1 MFQLKKENQKRYSLE
16 TATLDSKQTTKISQ
30 PRVLQSNALEN
41 EAIYIFREVVAQ
53 FERPVLLFSGGKD
66 SITLVRLAQKAFFPA
81 KIPFPLMHIDTGH
94 NFPETIEFRDKLA
107 KELGVELI
115 IRNVQDSIDQGKVV
129 EETGKYASRNMLQT
143 TTLLDA
149 IEEFKFDA
157 CIGGARRDEEKAR
170 AKERIFSVRDDFGQW
185 DEKNQRPEL
194 FDMLNGQIEI
204 GQNVRVFPISNWTE
218 LDVWSYIQKEEIEI
232 PSIYFAHQRN
242 IFERDGLIWSA
253 EDGVVFRAEDEKVE
267 ERTVRFRTVGDMS
280 CTAAVLSHADTIDKV
295 VAEIRE
301 SKISER
307 GARIDDKRSEAA
319 MEKRKQQGYF

>member
-1 MFQLKKENQKRYSLE
+1 MSSIVK
-16 TATLDSKQTTKISQ
+16 T
-30 PRVLQSNALEN
+30 NALES
-41 EAIYIFREVVAQ
+41 EAIYIFREVIAQ
-53 FERPVLLFSGGKD
+53 FEKPVLLFSGGKD

-81 KIPFPLMHIDTGH
+81 KIPFPLLHVDTGH
-94 NFPETIEFRDKLA
+94 NFPETIEFRDKLVA
-107 KELGVELI
+107 ELGLELI
-115 IRNVQDSIDQGKVV
+115 VRNVQDAIDQGKVV
-129 EETGKYASRNMLQT
+129 EESGKYSSRNSLQT

-194 FDMLNGQIEI
+194 FDLLNGKIEL

-218 LDVWSYIQKEEIEI
+218 LDVWSYIEQEKIEI
-232 PSIYFAHQRN
+232 PSIYFSHKRKV
-242 IFERDGLIWSA
+242 FLRDGLIWSHSPFVYQ
-253 EDGVVFRAEDEKVE
+253 EEDEAIE
-267 ERTVRFRTVGDMS
+267 ERVVRFRTVGDMS
-280 CTAAVLSHADTIDKV
+280 CTAAVESYAATIQEV
-295 VAEIRE
+295 VGEIR
-301 SKISER
+301 SSTISER

>member
-1 MFQLKKENQKRYSLE
+1 MDCTHK
-16 TATLDSKQTTKISQ
+16 TDSMKNTININ
-30 PRVLQSNALEN
+30 PLEN
-41 EAIYIFREVVAQ
+41 EAIYIFREVAAQ

-66 SITLVRLAQKAFFPA
+66 SITLVRLAQKAFYPA

-94 NFPETIEFRDKLA
+94 NFPETIEFRDRLVE
-107 KELGVELI
+107 ELGLELI
-115 IRNVQDSIDQGKVV
+115 VRNVQDSIDEGKVR
-129 EETGKYASRNMLQT
+129 EESGKYASRNVLQT

-194 FDMLNGQIEI
+194 FDMLNGQIEL

-218 LDVWSYIQKEEIEI
+218 LDVWSYIQKEQIEI
-232 PSIYFAHQRN
+232 PSIYFAHTRAT
-242 IFERDGLIWSA
+242 FLRDGLIWSA
-253 EDGVVFRAEDEKVE
+253 EDAVVYREDDE
-267 ERTVRFRTVGDMS
+267 EVQEREVRFRTVGDMS
-280 CTAAVLSHADTIDKV
+280 CTAAVLSDASDISSV
-295 VAEIRE
+295 VQEIRE
-301 SKISER
+301 STISER